1 MRIGGIFARREGAGK
16 LFAMMGLAALV
27 LFVIG
32 ILRPLRSAFALSGL
46 AAGDFYQVYFIS
58 AAVVVVA
65 PLYNA
70 LSDRIGWRRLIP
82 LTAGFFAL
90 SMVAFRLLYQPGE
103 AWFGLIF
110 YGWYDVLAAS
120 LVTHFYMATQV
131 FYNAR
136 DAKRA
141 YPVVIA
147 SGSAGATLGALLTTI
162 FTSGGGPSENLL
174 LVASGAL
181 IVLAGGLALVWSR
194 EAPAPPS
201 EYAHAEDPELE
212 RSDLRRMAAHPQVRL
227 IAATVLL
234 TIVVKQFID
243 YQYNTLTREVF
254 TDLGAIAGF
263 LAFVDV
269 LTQWLPIVVL
279 LALRPIL
286 RRWGAGVAVIIFPL
300 AVILATGALA
310 AAVWLSTAAL
320 AVAVGA
326 RTTEKTFR
334 YSAERT
340 GREILYVPVPEDIKL
355 KAKSYI
361 DVAVEKGLGKALSG
375 VLIAI
380 PSLALAGLSITNRL
394 VILGMVGVALAGVLL
409 LAFLKVRK
417 SYVTSLAQSF
427 EGRFA
432 SLRGTFVS
440 MTDVGALALARDA
453 LGDERPLKV
462 AFAFDLLGGATPDDI
477 EALSPELYRLLEHE
491 NPELRARA
499 LRSLSRISGL
509 SDEQAV
515 RGRLE
520 DPDSGVRRAAARL
533 LALKSA
539 PRARDVLIPLL
550 DSESTN
556 ARSAALDCLFSDF
569 GSARAERIATP
580 RFEHLLLEHERGAL
594 EGPGSRELAIAAGLV
609 PGHPAVE
616 GVLLE
621 LIAHR
626 RDDVAAAAVRSASRL
641 PQPALVRA
649 AIASLA
655 TPRTRS
661 AARDGLAGRGEEIVT
676 PLLAALSDPA
686 ADPWVRRGVASVLG
700 EIATPATIDALVTS
714 YLLPE
719 TEQALD
725 DQALVSLHRL
735 RTQHEHLDFP
745 GERVFEAVER
755 EVQASLRYAHA
766 ATSLEGVPASIPRT
780 LLLRALDEAR
790 RDRRKSVFRWLGLV
804 YPEQPMRRSY
814 LALESGRSRRRAN
827 ALEWMESTVGHRTF
841 SELRPV
847 LAEEPPEAP
856 PREAGDV
863 LRELWDDEDAWIA
876 RCALWTSFA
885 TDRES
890 MRAELAGFM
899 PAEPALAQVVHRL
912 ARQAEAPVRHSGR
925 ERDEEEMELI
935 EKVFRLQSVDL
946 LSGVKS
952 RQLALLASIARE
964 VEARPD
970 AVFIRRGEPTD
981 ALYLVIHGEVSLEG
995 AGEGSI
1001 AVGDGEAFG
1010 TWALIDEH
1018 PSLVEARAVESTRVL
1033 RITREDFRDLL
1044 IDHPE
1049 LGLDLLRGLAS
1060 RVRGLAMT

>member
-1 MRIGGIFARREGAGK
+1 
-16 LFAMMGLAALV
+16 MMGLAALV

-65 PLYNA
+65 PFYNF
-70 LSDRIGWRRLIP
+70 LSDRISWRRLIP
-82 LTAGFFAL
+82 LTAAFFAL
-90 SMVAFRLLYQPGE
+90 SMVAFRLLYRPGE
-103 AWFGLIF
+103 AWFGLVF

-120 LVTHFYMATQV
+120 LVTHFYIATQV

-147 SGSAGATLGALLTTI
+147 SGSAGATLGALLTTV

-174 LVASGAL
+174 LAAGAAL
-181 IVLAGGLALVWSR
+181 LALAGGLALVWSR
-194 EAPAPPS
+194 EPPEPPS
-201 EYAHAEDPELE
+201 EYAHEEDPDLE

-279 LALRPIL
+279 LALRPVL
-286 RRWGAGVAVIIFPL
+286 RRWGAAVAVIIFPV

-310 AAVWLSTAAL
+310 AAVWLSAAAL

-380 PSLALAGLSITNRL
+380 PSLALAGLSIMGRL
-394 VILGMVGVALAGVLL
+394 IILGVVGLALAGVLL

-440 MTDVGALALARDA
+440 MADAGALTLARDA
-453 LGDERPLKV
+453 LRDERPLKV
-462 AFAFDLLGGATPDDI
+462 AFAFDLLGGATPEDV
-477 EALSPELYRLLEHE
+477 EALSPELYGLLEHE
-491 NPELRARA
+491 NPRLRARA
-499 LRSLSRISGL
+499 LRSLSRAPGL
-509 SDEQAV
+509 SNEEAV
-515 RGRLE
+515 RARLE
-520 DPDSGVRRAAARL
+520 DPDAAVRRAAARL
-533 LALKSA
+533 LAQKAA

-550 DSESTN
+550 DSESRN
-556 ARSAALDCLFSDF
+556 ARSAAFDCLFSDF
-569 GSARAERIATP
+569 GTARAERIATP
-580 RFEHLLLEHERGAL
+580 RFEKLLRRYEEEGA
-594 EGPGSRELAIAAGLV
+594 PGAAGARELAMAAGLV
-609 PGHPAVE
+609 PGHPSVE
-616 GVLLE
+616 RILLE
-621 LIAHR
+621 LIAHP
-626 RDDVAAAAVRSASRL
+626 RDDVAAAAARSAARL
-641 PQPALVRA
+641 PQPVLVQA

-655 TPRTRS
+655 IPRTRS
-661 AARDGLAGRGEEIVT
+661 AARAGLAGRGEEIVT

-700 EIATPATIDALVTS
+700 EIATPATIDALITS

-735 RTQHEHLDFP
+735 RTQHEDLAFP
-745 GERVFEAVER
+745 MERVLEAVER
-755 EVQASLRYAHA
+755 EVEASGRYARA
-766 ATSLEGVPASIPRT
+766 AAALDGVPASMPRT

-790 RDRRKSVFRWLGLV
+790 RDRRASVFRWLGLV

-814 LALESGRSRRRAN
+814 LALDRGQPRRRAN
-827 ALEWMESTVGHRTF
+827 ALEWIETTVGHGTF
-841 SELRPV
+841 SALEPV
-847 LAEEPPEAP
+847 LAEEAP
-856 PREAGDV
+856 QGSPREAGEV
-863 LRELWDDEDAWIA
+863 LRELWEDEDAWIA
-876 RCALWTSFA
+876 RCALWTSFE
-885 TDRES
+885 TDREATGETL
-890 MRAELAGFM
+890 RGFA
-899 PAEPALAQVVHRL
+899 PAEPELARL
-912 ARQAEAPVRHSGR
+912 ARRLSRRTETPARDPGD

-964 VEARPD
+964 VEVRPD

-981 ALYLVIHGEVSLEG
+981 ALYLVIRGEVSLEG
-995 AGEGSI
+995 EGEGSI
-1001 AVGDGEAFG
+1001 SLRDGEAFG

-1018 PSLVEARAVESTRVL
+1018 PSLVEAHAVEPTRVL